1 MLNEL
6 RELAVS
12 LEKAKMD
19 VEDLHQNFKPCP
31 KGSLTHW
38 VYIDDQGNISGLAPV
53 PATQV
58 PTVRKWEKANGV
70 SFPAFNVPPLLEAHS
85 DDLKVKIKS
94 VRKAAEKGNSTDFEE
109 FSTLVNACNS
119 LWNDGILKKITDC
132 VSKPVADI
140 AEHLGETLGKYR
152 AIGELCNRARLIK
165 AATFRQQLI
174 TSLIQSIHSTPAP
187 DLIDTLFFYSGKA
200 PKNFQVILELSD
212 RDCFEFPANHQEIQ
226 KWMNIQFVSSTTID
240 DMTDLDAFGCNASGK
255 GKKYP
260 PVRLPVLGNVI
271 LRAMNPE
278 SPCQNRYGMIDHH
291 SFPTGEAARKTMK
304 SALEWLGKEER
315 KGKTW
320 CDLSRR
326 LERPMLLFAYP
337 SKMPD
342 NLPDLAGMIGE
353 TEDED
358 AETQQEK
365 FSAIAEKVTLAL
377 RGRTNETVD
386 AEVRV
391 FVLAKI
397 DKARTKVLASNRY
410 SAEHVIRS
418 AQLWQE
424 GNRNVPKIKVRS
436 FGKNKGDK
444 PVWTELLIPFPAE
457 AIWCLNTVW
466 TRQGTHAEG
475 AHGFSIN
482 DALCL
487 LLGAG
492 FELQQVAVRALGS
505 ALRNSSSLFLA
516 IGQANAQGLVL
527 NVDRKYAKQLKLL
540 PSLFGLLLYKLGHN
554 KGGIMTTPAFLIG
567 KLLNLADSL
576 HLEYCKGA
584 RKGSV
589 PQQLVGNA
597 LMATALETPEKALSM
612 LSQRVL
618 PYQAWARTLTGG
630 DEVRLAKF
638 FLKHIGEVTAQ
649 LKDIPLPQ
657 RSIDTDK
664 AQMLLGYLARVESE
678 NN

>member
-6 RELAVS
+6 RELSVS
-12 LEKAKMD
+12 LEKANMD
-19 VEDLHQNFKPCP
+19 VEDLHNNFKPCP
-31 KGSLTHW
+31 KGSLTYW
-38 VYIDDQGNISGLAPV
+38 IYIDDQGHIVGLAPV
-53 PATQV
+53 PSVQV
-58 PTVRKWEKANGV
+58 PTVRKWEKANGI

-85 DDLKVKIKS
+85 DDLKEKTKS
-94 VRKAAEKGNSTDFEE
+94 FRKAVEKGNSVDIEG

-132 VSKPVADI
+132 LTRPVADI
-140 AEHLGETLGKYR
+140 SEYLGETSDRYR

-165 AATFRQQLI
+165 AATFKQQLI
-174 TSLIQSIHSTPAP
+174 TFLIQSIHSAPAS

-212 RDCFEFPANHQEIQ
+212 RERFEFPANHQEVQ
-226 KWMNIQFVSSTTID
+226 RWMNMKFMSSTTKD
-240 DMTDLDAFGCNASGK
+240 NRTDLDAFGCNASGK
-255 GKKYP
+255 GEKYP

-278 SPCQNRYGMIDHH
+278 SPCQTRYGMIDHH
-291 SFPTGEAARKTMK
+291 SFPSGEAARKAMK

-326 LERPMLLFAYP
+326 MERPMLLFAYP
-337 SKMPD
+337 SQIPES
-342 NLPDLAGMIGE
+342 LPDLAGMMGD
-353 TEDED
+353 TEDEE

-365 FSAIAEKVTLAL
+365 FTALAEKVTLAL

-386 AEVRV
+386 SEVRV
-391 FVLAKI
+391 FVLAKM

-410 SAEHVIRS
+410 SAEHVVSS
-418 AQLWQE
+418 ARLWQE
-424 GNRNVPKIKVRS
+424 GSRNVPKIAVRS

-444 PVWTELLIPFPAE
+444 PVWSELLIPFPAE

-466 TRQGTHAEG
+466 TRQGTHADG
-475 AHGFSIN
+475 AHGFSVN
-482 DALCL
+482 DSLCL
-487 LLGAG
+487 LLGTG
-492 FELQQVAVRALGS
+492 FELQQVAGWALG
-505 ALRNSSSLFLA
+505 AVLRNSSSLFLA
-516 IGQANAQGLVL
+516 IGQANAQGLVHKA
-527 NVDRKYAKQLKLL
+527 DRKYAKQMKLL
-540 PSLFGLLLYKLGHN
+540 PSLIGLLLYKLGYK

-567 KLLNLADSL
+567 KLFNLADSL
-576 HLEYCKGA
+576 HFEYCKGP
-584 RKGSV
+584 RKGSI
-589 PQQLVGNA
+589 PPQLVGNA

-630 DEVRLAKF
+630 DEVKLVKF
-638 FLKHIGEVTAQ
+638 FLKHLGEVTDQ

-657 RSIDTDK
+657 RSSDTDK
-664 AQMLLGYLARVESE
+664 AQILLGYLARSESA